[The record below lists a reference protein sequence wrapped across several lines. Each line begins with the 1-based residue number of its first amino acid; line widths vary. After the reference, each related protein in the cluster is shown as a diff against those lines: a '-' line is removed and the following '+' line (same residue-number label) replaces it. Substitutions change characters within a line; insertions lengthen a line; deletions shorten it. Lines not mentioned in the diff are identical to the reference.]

1 MSAQPTQPPEPA
13 GAARRRIRE
22 LPDDLVSQIAAGE
35 VIERPA
41 SVVREL
47 LDNALDAGARA
58 ITLRLEAGGVRRIVV
73 EDDGAGIE
81 RDELPLAL
89 RRHATSK
96 IERAED
102 LSAIATMGFRGEAL
116 PSIASVSRFTLT
128 TRERARL
135 AGYLP
140 QSRSSAWAIRGHD
153 LVALGRF
160 AWGGRPFE
168 RLAAPERA
176 IVERAIARVDAS
188 AYAHRPVTELSG
200 GERARLHLAR
210 ALAAQAPLL
219 MLDEPASALDPR
231 HQIEAMTLL
240 SEEAASGRAVLVA
253 LHDLAAAKRWCGR
266 VVVLDGGKIAADG
279 PPGQALRP
287 EILKSVF
294 GVAEGS
300 GGLIPA

>member
-1 MSAQPTQPPEPA
+1 MSRPLEISGLTVSLGGRTVLEDVDLALEPGVVTGLVGPNGA
-13 GAARRRIRE
+13 GKTSLIRAA
-22 LPDDLVSQIAAGE
+22 LGLVPARLGE
-35 VIERPA
+35 VRLA
-41 SVVREL
+41 GR
-47 LDNALDAGARA
+47 ALH
-58 ITLRLEAGGVRRIVV
+58 EQ
-73 EDDGAGIE
+73 
-81 RDELPLAL
+81 
-89 RRHATSK
+89 
-96 IERAED
+96 
-102 LSAIATMGFRGEAL
+102 
-116 PSIASVSRFTLT
+116 T

-240 SEEAASGRAVLVA
+240 AEEAASGRAVLVA

-266 VVVLDGGKIAADG
+266 VVVLDGGKIVADG
-279 PPGQALRP
+279 PPEQALRP
-287 EILKSVF
+287 AILKSVF
-294 GVAEGS
+294 GVAEGP